1 MLVCLYSKMSKQLWF
16 GTMKQIFIFFVIF
29 VAAALKLYANDLKN
43 FNADQI
49 FSSQNI
55 KTYDNQLQVQNVPA
69 NNLIKIVKLNK
80 ANADLIFNRAPKEFS
95 INNFPIN
102 TKENAK
108 VILKR
113 RVSAVDSK
121 SEWYKQTKNGAIPI
135 PAPVVNSF
143 SGIIEGYPD
152 TKVQINYSNGFLFAY
167 VKSTDGFNYD
177 IGSSSEL
184 DENNIPKIYISEQN
198 IKSKVDKSLKPY
210 YSQIEKEFTNL
221 REKDLFNKNI
231 DKKLSN
237 NLLECRIAIDAIYS
251 FYEMMGKDIEK
262 TQAYLA
268 AIMSHVSVVY
278 EDFINVRLYISYALI
293 REDKTIDPYYTAGI
307 KDFEQKL
314 YFLREIWHNQ
324 RPENAAIVC
333 LFSAMNDK
341 EGDSSIGGLSFGGDP
356 GAGSL
361 CDMMSGYCMVG
372 IKGNTIFPNYNY
384 TWDVGVVAHEMGHN
398 FGAPH
403 THSCFY
409 YPNLIDTCVSQAKP
423 YEVWDACYDGEP
435 IPSRGTIMSY
445 CHLTNGT
452 RAVELVF
459 HPREAAH
466 MRLAAE
472 SSNCLSIAKDPY
484 INFVSPLLS
493 KKYIPNNVIPIK
505 WTYAKVDYINV
516 YYSTNKGETWELIE
530 GNISSN
536 KYACF
541 WKAPAMNIDTVFFK
555 VEDANNPEIN
565 DISSSSIKIMIP
577 RINIEKPINNSQF
590 SNKEILTAVWNA
602 NYSETFDF
610 YFSDDDGK
618 TWELL
623 ADSINNNYY
632 VTALSG
638 INSQECRIKVLDA
651 TNDTIISFSDK
662 FSVGKE
668 IFEITAPKAG
678 EKLCANNNYM
688 LKWNSENVDKV
699 LLMYSLNSGE
709 VWKKLQLSGIEANS
723 QEFLWKV
730 PSVKSEK
737 VKIKA
742 VLNVDKSIMLDS
754 TEYEFVI
761 DSCTTSVDEELSRE
775 LKLNI
780 ISPNP
785 ANSIINVH
793 FENNS
798 ASKLTISVYNSMGQY
813 VFGQSINSM
822 SGENIYTIDIN
833 SLPNGEYFLKISN
846 GTDNVTNR
854 FVVMR

>member
-1 MLVCLYSKMSKQLWF
+1 MLVCLYSKMSKHLWF
-16 GTMKQIFIFFVIF
+16 GIMKQIFIFFVIF
-29 VAAALKLYANDLKN
+29 IAAALKLYAKDLKSY
-43 FNADQI
+43 NADQI

-55 KTYDNQLQVQNVPA
+55 KTYDNQLQVQNEPA
-69 NNLIKIVKLNK
+69 NSLIKIVKLNK
-80 ANADLIFNRAPKEFS
+80 ANADLIFNKAPNEFS

-121 SEWYKQTKNGAIPI
+121 SEWFRETKYGKIPI
-135 PAPVVNSF
+135 PAPSLNSF
-143 SGIIEGYPD
+143 SGIIEGYPN
-152 TKVQINYSNGFLFAY
+152 TKVHVNYCNGFLFAY

-177 IGSSSEL
+177 IASSSEL
-184 DENNIPKIYISEQN
+184 DENNVPKIYISEQN
-198 IKSKVDKSLKPY
+198 IKSKVDKSLIPY
-210 YSQIEKEFTNL
+210 YSPIEKEFTNL

-237 NLLECRIAIDAIYS
+237 NLLECKIGIDAIYS

-268 AIMSHVSVVY
+268 GIMSHVSILY
-278 EDFINVRLYISYALI
+278 EDFINVRLYISYAII
-293 REDKTIDPYYTAGI
+293 REDQTLDPYYTAGI
-307 KDFEQKL
+307 KDFHEKL
-314 YFLREIWHNQ
+314 YFMRNVWQND
-324 RPENAAIVC
+324 RPEGAAIIC
-333 LFSAMNDK
+333 LFSSMTDK
-341 EGDSSIGGLSFGGDP
+341 DGNSNTGGVSFGGEP
-356 GAGSL
+356 GVGSL
-361 CDMMSGYCMVG
+361 CDVDFGYCMVG

-384 TWDVGVVAHEMGHN
+384 TWDVSVVAHEMGHN

-403 THSCFY
+403 THSCY
-409 YPNLIDTCVSQAKP
+409 YEPNLIDTCVTQTKP
-423 YEVWDACYDGEP
+423 YDIWDACYDGEP
-435 IPSRGTIMSY
+435 VPSRGTIMSY
-445 CHLTNGT
+445 CHLTNGN
-452 RAVELVF
+452 RSVELAF

-472 SSNCLSIAKDPY
+472 SALCISTANIPY
-484 INFVSPLLS
+484 INIVSPLKQ

-505 WTYAKVDYINV
+505 WTYSKVDFVNV

-530 GNISSN
+530 SDVSCS

-541 WKAPAMNIDTVFFK
+541 WKAPAINIDTIFFK

-565 DISSSSIKIMIP
+565 DISSSDIKIMIP
-577 RINIEKPINNSQF
+577 LINIEKPFKNFQF
-590 SNKEILTAVWNA
+590 SNRESLTAAWNA
-602 NYSETFDF
+602 NYSDTFDF
-610 YFSDDDGK
+610 YFSDDNGK

-623 ADSINNNYY
+623 ADNIINNYF
-632 VTALSG
+632 VTPLSG
-638 INSQECRIKVLDA
+638 INSKECRIKVLDA
-651 TNDTIISFSDK
+651 TNDTIISISDK

-668 IFEITAPKAG
+668 SFEITDPKAG
-678 EKLCANNNYM
+678 EKLCANNNYL

-709 VWKKLQLSGIEANS
+709 VWKKLQLSGLEANS
-723 QEFLWKV
+723 HEYLWKV
-730 PSVKSEK
+730 PNTKSEK

-742 VLNVDKSIMLDS
+742 LLNVDKSIMLDS

-775 LKLNI
+775 LKLNM